1 MSVASSVLIPYASY
15 LRVYEPLAAFPE
27 PERTHWARYSRLPRT
42 PGAQEELR
50 RSLADLLPTPPVPV
64 PVHESGEAFVAHLDG
79 VVVICPWRTRLRGW
93 LALQELS
100 GQFPEPVLD
109 AMLPPVVR
117 VQVES
122 DYERWLSRNP
132 DARPWIRTAVWQVPL
147 RWFALFGDED
157 REYEPGER
165 PSAAGAD
172 GPSGAAGAGA
182 GGPGAAGAGADGAGK
197 APVLRYRTT
206 MAQARR
212 RLARALRAMRESI
225 DDGPMTEGLIEV
237 GRWLEEFH
245 PRALVELDFGGLV
258 HALPE
263 EWLAADRSAAQLAEG
278 IAALRAGDGERA
290 SDAYGRLAERWRAVR
305 DLRFAN

>member
-1 MSVASSVLIPYASY
+1 MSVPSPVPVPYASY

-27 PERTHWARYSRLPRT
+27 PERTHWSRYARRPRT

-50 RSLADLLPTPPVPV
+50 RSLADLLPVPPVPV

-79 VVVICPWRTRLRGW
+79 AVVICPWRTRLRGW
-93 LALQELS
+93 LALEELEAE
-100 GQFPEPVLD
+100 GYPEPVLD

-117 VQVES
+117 AQVAA
-122 DYERWLSRNP
+122 DHERWRARNP

-157 REYEPGER
+157 RRYEPGE
-165 PSAAGAD
+165 PAD
-172 GPSGAAGAGA
+172 
-182 GGPGAAGAGADGAGK
+182 GGPGR

-212 RLARALRAMRESI
+212 RLARALRTLRESI
-225 DDGPMTEGLIEV
+225 DEGPMTEGLVEV

-245 PRALVELDFGGLV
+245 PRSLVELDFGGLV
-258 HALPE
+258 HAATA
-263 EWLAADRSAAQLAEG
+263 EWLAEERSAAQLAEG
-278 IAALRAGDGERA
+278 IAALRAGDGEA
-290 SDAYGRLAERWRAVR
+290 AGEVYGRLAERWRAVG

>member
-1 MSVASSVLIPYASY
+1 MSVAPSVPVPYASY

-27 PERTHWARYSRLPRT
+27 PERSHWDRYARGKRA

-64 PVHESGEAFVAHLDG
+64 PVHESGEAFVARLDG
-79 VVVICPWRTRLRGW
+79 VVVVCPWRTRLRGW
-93 LALQELS
+93 LALEELVA
-100 GQFPEPVLD
+100 GPYPAPVLD

-117 VQVES
+117 AQVAS

-132 DARPWIRTAVWQVPL
+132 DARPWIRTGVWHVPL
-147 RWFALFGDED
+147 RWFALFGDEE
-157 REYEPGER
+157 REYVPGD
-165 PSAAGAD
+165 AAEGR
-172 GPSGAAGAGA
+172 
-182 GGPGAAGAGADGAGK
+182 

-212 RLARALRAMRESI
+212 RLARALKALRESI
-225 DDGPMTEGLIEV
+225 DDGPMTQGLVEV

-258 HALPE
+258 HAVPAR
-263 EWLAADRSAAQLAEG
+263 WLAEDRSAAQLAEG
-278 IAALRAGDGERA
+278 IAALRDGDGEAA
-290 SDAYGRLAERWRAVR
+290 SEVYGRLAERWRAVR

>member
-1 MSVASSVLIPYASY
+1 MSVASSVLVPYASY

-27 PERTHWARYSRLPRT
+27 PERTHWARYARRPRT

-50 RSLADLLPTPPVPV
+50 RSLADLLSTPPVPV

-93 LALQELS
+93 LALQELP
-100 GQFPEPVLD
+100 GQFPDPVLD
-109 AMLPPVVR
+109 AMVPPVVR
-117 VQVES
+117 AQVTS
-122 DYERWLSRNP
+122 DYERWLSGNP
-132 DARPWIRTAVWQVPL
+132 DARPWIRTAIWQVPL

-157 REYEPGER
+157 RQYEPGE
-165 PSAAGAD
+165 PGGAEAGR
-172 GPSGAAGAGA
+172 
-182 GGPGAAGAGADGAGK
+182 

-212 RLARALRAMRESI
+212 RLARALRALRESI
-225 DDGPMTEGLIEV
+225 DEGPMTEGLVEV

-258 HALPE
+258 HAVTE
-263 EWLAADRSAAQLAEG
+263 EWLAEDRSAAQMAEG
-278 IAALRAGDGERA
+278 IAALRAGDGEA
-290 SDAYGRLAERWRAVR
+290 AGAAYGRLAERWRAVG